1 MKRRQRE
8 LSLQQC
14 YEALGLEQGADL
26 EALKSAYRRR
36 AFELHPDLHPENPYA
51 GREFQVVN
59 EAYVI
64 LARLLDSE
72 QNHAATEE
80 KAPGGTV
87 DNETKHQQHTQEST
101 SNTQGARPESN
112 DKSHEPHEGTRDGN
126 DAEQRTRR
134 AAQSAYTK
142 EEDVLRDLLNDPF
155 ARRVFEDIYAQ
166 MKDAQAPPPP
176 PPQPP
181 QPDASLKN
189 ATQANTAAE
198 WGKGHLNLDLGQ
210 GIGKAVRS
218 WMRRQ
223 IDEEQ
228 TFYLSPAMLRPGA
241 RIRLQIRRGLSD
253 EISTVELTL
262 PQDYAAGKPVRLR
275 GMGKRIGRWQG
286 DLYLTLVAKQ

>member
-14 YEALGLEQGADL
+14 YDALGMEQGADL
-26 EALKSAYRRR
+26 EALKHAYRRR
-36 AFELHPDLHPENPYA
+36 AFELHPDLHPENPRA
-51 GREFQVVN
+51 GQEFQVVN

-64 LARLLDSE
+64 LARLLNSE
-72 QNHAATEE
+72 QNRAAEEE

-87 DNETKHQQHTQEST
+87 DDATKHQQRAQECSFD
-101 SNTQGARPESN
+101 A
-112 DKSHEPHEGTRDGN
+112 DKSHGQHEGARDGN

-166 MKDAQAPPPP
+166 MHDAQTPPTPPPP
-176 PPQPP
+176 S
-181 QPDASLKN
+181 DASPKN
-189 ATQANTAAE
+189 SSQANTAAE
-198 WGKGHLNLDLGQ
+198 WGKGNLNLDFGQ
-210 GIGKAVRS
+210 GIGKAVKS

-228 TFYLSPAMLRPGA
+228 TIYLSPSILRPGA

-253 EISTVELTL
+253 EVSTVELTL
-262 PQDYAAGKPVRLR
+262 PQDYAAGKPVRLK